1 MNTGN
6 YQNLFKSFVAN
17 LCNGNFVGTFDKQK
31 IDGIVTK
38 EEFQAIMFLDQNKK
52 DFASYAGWNGNAN
65 NTSGYRDLVDSFW
78 NSFDINNGDG
88 KIKGTGIF
96 NLNALDKT
104 ESTKANTDLK
114 IHKMLTDALKS
125 IKKYINTYNFLSNRL
140 LNVSNNDLTQAGI
153 TNSLENLTND
163 DINILINSIININN
177 NGVTDAMKK
186 DIVGVNANIFAQ
198 YNIPGF
204 YDVNNDEVLA
214 RLIEESIN
222 EPTNITDLN
231 SIIEFFA
238 NDGFNTETIEKYF
251 EINNDTKYDENNNYQ
266 KAKIYENLYEELLD
280 KIDKLYPELKK
291 SNFDYE
297 NTIREKI
304 INFVEEYL
312 SSSTTIKPTNFME
325 LKNYRMEEEFFVGK
339 DCAAQ
344 VLYDYLYTLTL
355 YDIEKK
361 DYSKEPQITDAE
373 GNKAS
378 SFEQYL
384 YKNISEVAGL
394 GADASKIV
402 DWLAENDVNNQKY
415 QNVIQ
420 KIAQQILN
428 NGKNLTIEEIHKLI
442 YDALGVKSTDGVLS
456 QTVIDSILEKKEPQ
470 TVPDEEIVI
479 DSESTKPKFLESEYI
494 LCEDLS
500 CELTAIN
507 YAADAFA
514 EEFKELLDDIKQNLI
529 DLGYEQSILEEL
541 FSTIYNNEYAWI
553 SKYEMGHSDT
563 GIVSVVCNK
572 NQTWTY
578 TYKLNTSKLKKYIAE
593 QYNKM
598 VQEKNPGIQPSNLQ
612 EINYVKPIEGEN
624 WTIEQLL
631 NDTGSIGGLK
641 LSDFTSFEKAKEN
654 AKDSI
659 KNYCNGIK
667 SVLIEN
673 KLDESKVTWAI
684 TTTINYYCS
693 VIDALYDY
701 SNEGNQ
707 DDTTV
712 NLGKV
717 KYLDASGNSIEEDC
731 SYGFFGTKKEKDI
744 DITTGNGMK
753 KATSGTGIRLEEAHN
768 GNSSNTYTIGVNASA
783 LLKNIERFFKLA
795 P

>member
-153 TNSLENLTND
+153 TNSLEKLTND

-280 KIDKLYPELKK
+280 EIDKLYPELKK

-442 YDALGVKSTDGVLS
+442 YDALGVKSTDGILS
-456 QTVIDSILEKKEPQ
+456 QAVIDSIL
-470 TVPDEEIVI
+470 
-479 DSESTKPKFLESEYI
+479 
-494 LCEDLS
+494 
-500 CELTAIN
+500 
-507 YAADAFA
+507 
-514 EEFKELLDDIKQNLI
+514 
-529 DLGYEQSILEEL
+529 G
-541 FSTIYNNEYAWI
+541 
-553 SKYEMGHSDT
+553 
-563 GIVSVVCNK
+563 
-572 NQTWTY
+572 
-578 TYKLNTSKLKKYIAE
+578 NTSEETPEKTPEETKLMDKDSFTID
-593 QYNKM
+593 NL
-598 VQEKNPGIQPSNLQ
+598 VPTNEKGAPD
-612 EINYVKPIEGEN
+612 
-624 WTIEQLL
+624 WTTPAVSTEECFE
-631 NDTGSIGGLK
+631 TAK
-641 LSDFTSFEKAKEN
+641 EKAKDLLDNYLNSFYEFLKDVFDEDILKQALEN
-654 AKDSI
+654 I
-659 KNYCNGIK
+659 KNEYYNIIDNIIIILNG
-667 SVLIEN
+667 SGGPFRSL
-673 KLDESKVTWAI
+673 
-684 TTTINYYCS
+684 NYY
-693 VIDALYDY
+693 YDY
-701 SNEGNQ
+701 SAYSSFTDEYINKNCSKDLPITVFV
-707 DDTTV
+707 DDW
-712 NLGKV
+712 
-717 KYLDASGNSIEEDC
+717 
-731 SYGFFGTKKEKDI
+731 
-744 DITTGNGMK
+744 
-753 KATSGTGIRLEEAHN
+753 SGTGDYPLRVLIMFN
-768 GNSSNTYTIGVNASA
+768 GD
-783 LLKNIERFFKLA
+783 LLKNKIVDAYNFEVEKS
-795 P
+795 